1 MHLDLSEDQELLRS
15 TTRKFLDTACP
26 VAGVR
31 ALEGNP
37 AGYDNPAIVDLIAQA
52 GAASDPAARIDLLV
66 QAETLQ
72 AEDAINVPLWWGQS
86 ATAFAKDLGMNDY
99 SSFAFISSWPTQL
112 YRAGQ

>member
-1 MHLDLSEDQELLRS
+1 MPSKLSYARPSATADATHDPAEVPSYLLG
-15 TTRKFLDTACP
+15 A
-26 VAGVR
+26 
-31 ALEGNP
+31 GNP

-52 GAASDPAARIDLLV
+52 GAASDPAERIDLLV

-72 AEDAINVPLWWGQS
+72 AEDAINIPLWWGQS